1 MLTLI
6 ASVGGQHSVD
16 TCTDI
21 GIEHFYDSRSPKFA
35 DLIGRGTE
43 RYGVDMV
50 LNSFT
55 RSAQR
60 AGLELLGLGWN
71 GSEVVEHS
79 APAHR
84 RWVAADAAQ
93 HAMFCCWPS
102 AEASV

>member
-6 ASVGGQHSVD
+6 ASVGRQHFVD
-16 TCTDI
+16 TSSDI
-21 GIEHFYDSRSPKFA
+21 GIEHVYDSRSPKFA
-35 DLIGRGTE
+35 VLIGRGTA
-43 RYGVDMV
+43 RYGVDIV

-84 RWVAADAAQ
+84 RWVAADAAE
-93 HAMFCCWPS
+93 HTMSCCWPS